1 MRIRISAPVHL
12 LGVCF
17 SLGLLFFSNVAPVWC
32 AEKEAPAAIE
42 KENESVL
49 SLADVVYQAGALTQR
64 LSILKSSPE
73 SVGNLQK
80 LELRIKQAVA
90 EAGLFSTR
98 LSLFKNED
106 LQSYQQ
112 LAALKGE
119 VRSETD
125 AVKRVSE
132 SLTEAIRDVEL
143 RRRSWLA
150 EKNRWDRWRSQLAAD
165 LSLKSVSDAF
175 TRAQT
180 DIGEALDILSRRLE
194 PLLAVQQQAGDI
206 GAKFGSLTGQID
218 AMMAQQRGET
228 LRGGMPTMFSI
239 AYLQELIELASEPR
253 RLIKALSPPDPEFFA
268 QKGWVV
274 ALQGIVFALM
284 FAVVRRYRPRL
295 LDHPDRRF
303 LGKRPFSLSIFV
315 AIFTLSFLYGSAPNL
330 WRMLIQTVAGVV
342 TARLVS
348 AFVKESW
355 IKRAIYILI
364 LVTIGFQALLILRVP
379 MALMRLFLLA
389 WSVAGLVYFAWRAR
403 TVAAAGQPAWQ
414 VWLLRLVVVVFAVV
428 AVADLIGFGNFA
440 VQIMDGAIRTSIL
453 LLMGWAMLR
462 LVRVALNMGIE
473 SVPMDKY
480 SFFRQSADAI
490 LRRVIFFANALI
502 VIFVAA
508 NLLVAWK
515 LFAIPVEALQAF
527 FTFGVTMGEQ
537 RITIGLVVTA
547 SLILYGAFV
556 VSWGLQA
563 LLMENVLNR
572 GQMDT
577 GARLSIVRLIHYA
590 LVLIGFLIAL
600 SALGFELKNV
610 TIIGGAL
617 GVGIGFGMQ
626 AIVNNFV
633 SGLILLF
640 ERPIKVGDV
649 IQLSDGQQG
658 RVLNL
663 GLRATTVQTFD
674 RAEVVVPNG
683 DLISSQ
689 VTNWTLGD
697 RSMRLKIPVGVAYG
711 SDVET
716 VMRILMAVAT
726 ESDQVLKNPQP
737 MVLFLNFG
745 DSSLDFQLRVW
756 ISDFNDRRIV
766 QSALIRDID
775 RRFRADGV
783 EIPFPQRD
791 LHLRSVDDE
800 AAEGLKAGTRSPA
813 EAPLPSN
820 QPILES
826 D

>member
-1 MRIRISAPVHL
+1 MKRFTAALVSFLCACTVIGLFVFSAVTPAFCEETASPVKIVDSPETL
-12 LGVCF
+12 PG
-17 SLGLLFFSNVAPVWC
+17 
-32 AEKEAPAAIE
+32 
-42 KENESVL
+42 
-49 SLADVVYQAGALTQR
+49 LADVVYQAGALTQR
-64 LSILKSSPE
+64 LSILKNKPE
-73 SVGNLQK
+73 TVVNLQR
-80 LELRIKQAVA
+80 LELRLKQAGS
-90 EAGLFSTR
+90 EADGFSSR
-98 LSLFKNED
+98 LSLFKDED

-112 LAALKGE
+112 LAAIKGE
-119 VRSETD
+119 VRSETE

-165 LSLKSVSDAF
+165 LALNSVSDAF
-175 TRAQT
+175 TRAHT
-180 DIGEALDILSRRLE
+180 DIGDALDILSRKLE

-206 GAKFGSLTGQID
+206 GAKFGSLTDQID

-239 AYLQELIELASEPR
+239 AYLQELIELANEPA
-253 RLIKALSPPDPEFFA
+253 RLIKALVPPDPGFFA
-268 QKGWVV
+268 EKGWVL
-274 ALQGIVFALM
+274 ALQGLVFALM
-284 FAVVRRYRPRL
+284 FALVRRYRPRL
-295 LDHPDRRF
+295 LADTDRRF
-303 LGKRPFSLSIFV
+303 LGKRPFSVSIFV
-315 AIFTLSFLYGSAPNL
+315 AIFTLSFLYGSSPNL

-348 AFVKESW
+348 AFVKAPW

-379 MALMRLFLLA
+379 MAPMRLFLLI
-389 WSVAGLVYFAWRAR
+389 WSVAGLVYFGWRVR
-403 TVAAAGQPAWQ
+403 SVAAAGKPAWQ
-414 VWLLRLVVVVFAVV
+414 VWLLRLVVAVFAVV
-428 AVADLIGFGNFA
+428 ALADLIGFGNFA

-462 LVRVALNMGIE
+462 LVRVALNMGVE
-473 SVPMDKY
+473 SFPMGKF
-480 SFFRQSADAI
+480 SFFRQNADAI
-490 LRRVIFFANALI
+490 LRRVIFFANTLI
-502 VIFVAA
+502 LVFVAA

-515 LFAIPVEALQAF
+515 LYAIPVEALQAF
-527 FTFGVTMGEQ
+527 FTFGVTIGEQ

-547 SLILYGAFV
+547 SLILYGAFAF
-556 VSWGLQA
+556 SWGLQS

-674 RAEVVVPNG
+674 RAEIVVPNG

-716 VMRILMAVAT
+716 VMRALMAVAM
-726 ESDQVLKNPQP
+726 ESDQVLKDPQP

-756 ISDFNDRRIV
+756 IADFNDRRII
-766 QSALIRDID
+766 QSALIREID
-775 RRFRADGV
+775 RQFRADGV

-791 LHLRSVDDE
+791 LHLRSVDGE
-800 AAEGLKAGTRSPA
+800 AAEGLKGGTTLPA
-813 EAPLPSN
+813 EAPLSSTRPVT
-820 QPILES
+820 ES
-826 D
+826 E